1 MTAFKR
7 ATGRFYRYPQRGWVA
22 GVCAGIADWLD
33 VSVKWIRV
41 LAILALIFSGI
52 FPLVLVY
59 AGLWYAMDEA
69 PEGHAR
75 SEREPRR
82 AEASPTAFRP
92 QGPQGPQGGEAA
104 DIEATFLRL
113 ERRLRDL
120 EAGVTEPDFKLKREF
135 RDLERRPAG

>member
-7 ATGRFYRYPQRGWVA
+7 PYAGRFYRYPRRGWVA

-33 VSVKWIRV
+33 ISVKWVRV
-41 LAILALIFSGI
+41 VAILALIFSGI

-59 AGLWYAMDEA
+59 AGLWYVMDEA
-69 PEGHAR
+69 PEGHPTR
-75 SEREPRR
+75 IREPAYAQGYG
-82 AEASPTAFRP
+82 AEPRTPRV
-92 QGPQGPQGGEAA
+92 QTA
-104 DIEATFLRL
+104 DIESTFMRL

-135 RDLERRPAG
+135 RDLERRAAG

>member
-1 MTAFKR
+1 MTAFRR
-7 ATGRFYRYPQRGWVA
+7 AAGRFYRYPQRGWVA

-33 VSVKWIRV
+33 INVKWIRV
-41 LAILALIFSGI
+41 LAILALIFSGV

-69 PEGHAR
+69 PEGHATR
-75 SEREPRR
+75 QRR
-82 AEASPTAFRP
+82 TPVDDTVRDDLPGRKAETA
-92 QGPQGPQGGEAA
+92 
-104 DIEATFLRL
+104 DVEATFLRL

>member
-1 MTAFKR
+1 MTAFRR

-41 LAILALIFSGI
+41 IAILALIFSGI

-69 PEGHAR
+69 PEGHAGR
-75 SEREPRR
+75 GRETDPYPPSPPAPRQGR
-82 AEASPTAFRP
+82 AET
-92 QGPQGPQGGEAA
+92 A
-104 DIEATFLRL
+104 DIETTFLRL